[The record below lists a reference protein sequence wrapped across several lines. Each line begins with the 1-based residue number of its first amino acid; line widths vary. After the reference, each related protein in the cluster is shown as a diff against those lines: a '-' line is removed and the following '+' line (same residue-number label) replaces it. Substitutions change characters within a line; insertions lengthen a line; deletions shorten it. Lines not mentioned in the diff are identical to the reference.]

1 VNLAILLTTVAKKSD
16 ALRLAQAALHS
27 RTAACV
33 QILPKIESHY
43 IWKGRKT
50 ISREFVLIAKTI
62 PTQRKALE
70 KLWIKLHPYNCPELV
85 SLTAKSSAEYG
96 SWVRGSVR

>member
-16 ALRLAQAALHS
+16 ALRLAQAALDS

-43 IWKGRKT
+43 VWKGRKT

-70 KLWIKLHPYNCPELV
+70 KLWKKLHPYDCPELV
-85 SLTAKSSAEYG
+85 SLPAKSSAEYG
-96 SWVRGSVR
+96 CWVRGSVR

>member
-43 IWKGRKT
+43 VWKGRKT

>member
-43 IWKGRKT
+43 IWKGRKN
-50 ISREFVLIAKTI
+50 ISREFVVLAKTI

-70 KLWIKLHPYNCPELV
+70 KLWKKLHPYDCPELV
-85 SLTAKSSAEYG
+85 SLPAKSSAEYG
-96 SWVRGSVR
+96 CWVRGSVR

>member
-1 VNLAILLTTVAKKSD
+1 MNLSILLTTVAKKSD

-43 IWKGRKT
+43 IWKGRKN
-50 ISREFVLIAKTI
+50 ISREFVVLAKSI

-70 KLWIKLHPYNCPELV
+70 KLWIKLHPYDCPELV
-85 SLTAKSSAEYG
+85 SLPAKSSAEYG
-96 SWVRGSVR
+96 RWVRGSVR

>member
-1 VNLAILLTTVAKKSD
+1 MNLAILLTTVAKKSD

-43 IWKGRKT
+43 IWKGRKN
-50 ISREFVLIAKTI
+50 ISREFVVLAKTI

-70 KLWIKLHPYNCPELV
+70 KLWIKLHPYDCPELV
-85 SLTAKSSAEYG
+85 SLPAKSSAEYG
-96 SWVRGSVR
+96 RWVEGSVR

>member
-1 VNLAILLTTVAKKSD
+1 VNLSIFLTTVAKKSD
-16 ALRLAQAALHS
+16 ARRLAQAALHS

-43 IWKGRKT
+43 IWKGRKN
-50 ISREFVLIAKTI
+50 ISREFVVLAKTI

-70 KLWIKLHPYNCPELV
+70 KLWIKLHPYDCPELV
-85 SLTAKSSAEYG
+85 SLPAKSSAEYG
-96 SWVRGSVR
+96 RWVLGSVR

>member
-43 IWKGRKT
+43 IWKGRKN
-50 ISREFVLIAKTI
+50 ISREFVVLAKTI

-70 KLWIKLHPYNCPELV
+70 KLWIKLHPYDCPELV
-85 SLTAKSSAEYG
+85 SLPAKPSAEYG
-96 SWVRGSVR
+96 RWVRSSVR

>member
-1 VNLAILLTTVAKKSD
+1 MNLSIFLTTVAKKSD
-16 ALRLAQAALHS
+16 ACRLAQAALQS

-43 IWKGRKT
+43 VWKGRKT

-70 KLWIKLHPYNCPELV
+70 KLWIKLHPYDCPELV

>member
-43 IWKGRKT
+43 VWKGRKT

-70 KLWIKLHPYNCPELV
+70 KLWKKLHPYDCPELV
-85 SLTAKSSAEYG
+85 SLPAKSSAEYG
-96 SWVRGSVR
+96 RWVRSCVR

>member
-1 VNLAILLTTVAKKSD
+1 MNLAILLTTVAKKSD

-43 IWKGRKT
+43 IWKGRKN
-50 ISREFVLIAKTI
+50 ISREFVVLAKTI

-70 KLWIKLHPYNCPELV
+70 KLWIKLHPYDCPELV
-85 SLTAKSSAEYG
+85 SLPAKSSAEYG
-96 SWVRGSVR
+96 RWVRSCVR

>member
-1 VNLAILLTTVAKKSD
+1 MNLAILLTTVAKKSD

-43 IWKGRKT
+43 VWKGRKT

-70 KLWIKLHPYNCPELV
+70 KLWIKLHPYDCPELV

>member
-1 VNLAILLTTVAKKSD
+1 VNLSILLTTVAKKSD

-43 IWKGRKT
+43 IWKGRKN
-50 ISREFVLIAKTI
+50 ISREFVVLAKSI

-70 KLWIKLHPYNCPELV
+70 KLWIKLHPYDCPELV
-85 SLTAKSSAEYG
+85 SLPAKSSAEYG
-96 SWVRGSVR
+96 RWVRGSVR

>member
-1 VNLAILLTTVAKKSD
+1 MNLAILLTTVAKKSD

-43 IWKGRKT
+43 IWKGRKN
-50 ISREFVLIAKTI
+50 ISREFVVLAKTI

-70 KLWIKLHPYNCPELV
+70 KLWKKLHPYDCPELV
-85 SLTAKSSAEYG
+85 SLPAKSSAEYG
-96 SWVRGSVR
+96 CWVRGSVR